1 MENAVVDKSVAFAL
15 RVIALYKYLCTEKK
29 ELVLS
34 KQVLRS
40 GTSIGANIAEAQC
53 AISRKDFLS
62 KMYIAFKE
70 CSETNYWL
78 ELLFKS
84 DYIDSPQYDSIQSDC
99 VELLKMLSAI
109 TKSAKSRE
117 G

>member
-1 MENAVVDKSVAFAL
+1 MENVVADKSFAFAL
-15 RVIALYKYLCTEKK
+15 RVIALYKYICSEKN
-29 ELVLS
+29 EFILS

-40 GTSIGANIAEAQC
+40 GTSIGANIAAAQC

-70 CSETNYWL
+70 CSETKYWL
-78 ELLFKS
+78 ELLFRS
-84 DYIDSPQYDSIQSDC
+84 DYMDVSQYDSIQSDC

-109 TKSAKSRE
+109 TKSAKNRE
-117 G
+117 V